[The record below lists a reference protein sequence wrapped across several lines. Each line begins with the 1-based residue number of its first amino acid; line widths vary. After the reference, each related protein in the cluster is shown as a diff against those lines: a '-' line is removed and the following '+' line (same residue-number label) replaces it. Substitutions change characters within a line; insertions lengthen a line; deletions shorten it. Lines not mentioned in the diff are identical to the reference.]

1 MVVSTCWKIK
11 NACFFFSFVELS
23 SKGKQICL
31 EIYSTNQVALIYNKS
46 AINHGEDNS
55 ISVLLTKKKKKEQE
69 ISWIDIVK
77 KDYI

>member
-1 MVVSTCWKIK
+1 M
-11 NACFFFSFVELS
+11 ELS